1 MQIFCQIILRTKVV
15 GDIFRWRQ
23 WWVLVAGIVLELI
36 LSIFNSHDCHA
47 RQEQLARN
55 FHICFESL
63 GMGAFQFRDRS
74 PSMKRPCVGGF
85 FDGLVCLFVCL
96 FVFCN
101 TIRLKAQVGNIKQ
114 RLRTY
119 FSHLWNSV

>member
-1 MQIFCQIILRTKVV
+1 MQIFCQIILRTKEV

-23 WWVLVAGIVLELI
+23 WWVLAAGIVLELI
-36 LSIFNSHDCHA
+36 LSIVSSHDCHA

-85 FDGLVCLFVCL
+85 FDGFGLFVCL

-119 FSHLWNSV
+119 FSHLWNSG

>member
-96 FVFCN
+96 FFV
-101 TIRLKAQVGNIKQ
+101 TQSA
-114 RLRTY
+114 
-119 FSHLWNSV
+119 

>member
-23 WWVLVAGIVLELI
+23 WWVLAAGIVLELI

-85 FDGLVCLFVCL
+85 FDGLVCLFV
-96 FVFCN
+96 FCN

-119 FSHLWNSV
+119 FSHLWNSG